1 MLPVLILK
9 VTHMSDVFD
18 EQAPQTLRHIR
29 LDTLVRLR
37 WLAVLGQTAAVLVV
51 YDGFDFDVPFW
62 ACLAVIAIYAAV
74 NVALRIRFRWNQRL
88 EPHQA
93 AWLLAL
99 DIIELAVLLYLT
111 GGLEN
116 PFSFLLA
123 GPVLISAAALPKQMT
138 LILGGLVFICA
149 TILVLSHYPLPWPE
163 EEEHLDIPRLYMIG
177 VWISLMLAIGYIS
190 IYAWQITEESRQL
203 SDALAATE
211 LVLAREHY
219 LTQLDGLAAAAAH
232 ELGTPLST
240 ILVVARE
247 LERQIEERQI
257 EPDSRFADDIRLL
270 REQAQRCRV
279 ILGKLTEL
287 PAPGEPFERMKL
299 SALIEEVVAPNRGD
313 GVAIDVEMARDDP
326 REPVGAR
333 NPAVLYGLG
342 NILEN
347 AVDFARERVEVTATW
362 MDENVVVEVSDDG
375 SGFPPE
381 IIDRMGEPYVTS
393 ERGRRMRGRE
403 MPGLG
408 LGFFIAKTLLA
419 RSGAKISLKNKQ
431 FPQRGAIVRVRWK
444 RDDFERPLISHPPED
459 TTSGIEAGGRNGD
472 LSETSQAGAGAHLE
486 ASSQLLAGS
495 GSPGSGSSGSDKS
508 ETPPLAEIH

>member
-1 MLPVLILK
+1 V
-9 VTHMSDVFD
+9 
-18 EQAPQTLRHIR
+18 
-29 LDTLVRLR
+29 
-37 WLAVLGQTAAVLVV
+37 
-51 YDGFDFDVPFW
+51 
-62 ACLAVIAIYAAV
+62 
-74 NVALRIRFRWNQRL
+74 
-88 EPHQA
+88 
-93 AWLLAL
+93 LAL
-99 DIIELAVLLYLT
+99 DVIELAVLLFLT
-111 GGLEN
+111 GGLQN
-116 PFSFLLA
+116 PFSFLMA
-123 GPVLISAAALPKQMT
+123 GPVLISAAALPKRMT
-138 LILGGLVFICA
+138 LMLGTLVFVCA
-149 TILVLSHYPLPWPE
+149 TFLMLSYYPLPWPE
-163 EEEHLDIPRLYMIG
+163 EEPVVLPQLYLIG
-177 VWISLMLAIGYIS
+177 VWLSLMLAIGYIS
-190 IYAWQITEESRQL
+190 IYAWQVTEESRQL

-247 LERQIEERQI
+247 LERET
-257 EPDSRFADDIRLL
+257 EPDSRFAEDIRLL

-299 SALIEEVVAPNRGD
+299 SALIEEVVAPNRGA
-313 GVAIDVEMARDDP
+313 GVAIEVQMAMDDP
-326 REPVGAR
+326 AEPVGAR

-347 AVDFARERVEVTATW
+347 AVDFARERVEVKATW
-362 MDENVVVEVSDDG
+362 SDESVLVEVNDDG

-381 IIDRMGEPYVTS
+381 IIDRMGEPYITS

-431 FPQRGAIVRVRWK
+431 FPQRGAIVQVRWK
-444 RDDFERPLISHPPED
+444 RDDFERPLISPPPEGTLFD
-459 TTSGIEAGGRNGD
+459 AEIDDSANTDA
-472 LSETSQAGAGAHLE
+472 
-486 ASSQLLAGS
+486 
-495 GSPGSGSSGSDKS
+495 PGSGNADKS
-508 ETPPLAEIH
+508 DTSPLAEIH

>member
-1 MLPVLILK
+1 MPG
-9 VTHMSDVFD
+9 TMMSEIFD
-18 EQAPQTLRHIR
+18 EQTPQSLRHVR

-51 YDGFDFDVPFW
+51 YDGFDFEVPFW
-62 ACLAVIAIYAAV
+62 ACLAVIAVYASV
-74 NVALRIRFRWNQRL
+74 NVALRLLFRWNQRL

-93 AWLLAL
+93 ARLLAL
-99 DIIELAVLLYLT
+99 DIVELAVLLFLT
-111 GGLEN
+111 GGLQN
-116 PFSFLLA
+116 PFSFLMA
-123 GPVLISAAALPKQMT
+123 GPVLISAAALPKRMT
-138 LILGGLVFICA
+138 LILGSLVFICA
-149 TILVLSHYPLPWPE
+149 TVLLRFYYPLPWPE
-163 EEEHLDIPRLYMIG
+163 EEPLDLPPLYMIG
-177 VWISLMLAIGYIS
+177 VWLSLMLAIGYIS
-190 IYAWQITEESRQL
+190 IYAWQIIEESRQL

-211 LVLAREHY
+211 LVLTREHY

-247 LERQIEERQI
+247 LEREI
-257 EPDSRFADDIRLL
+257 EPESRFAEDIRLL

-299 SALIEEVVAPNRGD
+299 SALIEEVVAPHRGV
-313 GVAIDVEMARDDP
+313 GVAIEVEIAKEDP
-326 REPVGAR
+326 SEPVGAR

-347 AVDFARERVEVTATW
+347 AVDFARERVQVAASWTD
-362 MDENVVVEVSDDG
+362 DEVVVELDDDG

-419 RSGAKISLKNKQ
+419 RSGAKISLKNKE
-431 FPQRGAIVRVRWK
+431 FPQRGAIVQVRWK
-444 RDDFERPLISHPPED
+444 RADFERPLISQPLDGKMLDAEPEKN
-459 TTSGIEAGGRNGD
+459 EAG
-472 LSETSQAGAGAHLE
+472 SK
-486 ASSQLLAGS
+486 SSNAPE
-495 GSPGSGSSGSDKS
+495 PGGSDKS